1 MRRSQSGQVSVF
13 VIGTALI
20 CFAVAGVAVDGT
32 RAFLYRRTLQ
42 NAADAAALAGASEID
57 RSAYYAGRN
66 DIVLDGGRARG
77 TAMRWLARRGL
88 PVEADVAATPA
99 LVRVGLRARLETTWL
114 GLVGIGELP
123 VAAQAVAEPVSG
135 SP

>member
-1 MRRSQSGQVSVF
+1 
-13 VIGTALI
+13 LI